1 MKNVS
6 SLLKT
11 AWNEN
16 NVSLLSFITA
26 NFSGLL
32 CFIVSSIDGFLLSIG
47 TDSFKNASGTKCAN
61 NPMVSVMELKSDVLP
76 DICKNMLAVCVR
88 RGPSQFKLVTDEMEM
103 TAGVR
108 VPSWMLN
115 TGTIKTNTI
124 QAT

>member
-76 DICKNMLAVCVR
+76 DICKNRLFVSAVDR
-88 RGPSQFKLVTDEMEM
+88 HSSNL
-103 TAGVR
+103 
-108 VPSWMLN
+108 
-115 TGTIKTNTI
+115 
-124 QAT
+124 